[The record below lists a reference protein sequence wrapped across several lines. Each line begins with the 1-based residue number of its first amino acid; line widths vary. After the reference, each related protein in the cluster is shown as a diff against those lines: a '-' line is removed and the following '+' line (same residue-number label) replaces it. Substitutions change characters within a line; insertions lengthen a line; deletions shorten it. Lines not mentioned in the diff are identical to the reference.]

1 MSLAETGTSTDSDE
15 LDEELL
21 LAEKAMAEAK
31 AKLIKARK
39 RKRQKQKEAE
49 AAAATQPPETPESET
64 PETPTTEKKR
74 VSKKRRRKR
83 TLKDSMGCSVSP
95 KALKRLTNEGTRT
108 PKTKKRQEL
117 RKLLGGVLKHQ
128 MDARLL
134 AREFHGPGNVFDKNA
149 FEDEVLPLLDYFESS
164 AEIDTCKLT
173 RYQMFMV
180 LVDVAKKRGQYTPV
194 EKKKATKKPAADK
207 ASASTYMQAKKN
219 ARAIYSAIVAVKN
232 AEDNPGSPVA
242 HASAAVA
249 ERAAK
254 AASADGET
262 AAFAVV
268 TPTTTK
274 RPRRPAPAA
283 AAAAID
289 IVADDSGEDTVREL
303 FAEAAGAAEAASKK
317 KTVLDAVASAT
328 RNAGASPTNKDVADL
343 FQPSSE
349 EEGEEETLVAY
360 NKRCLEERKAAK
372 KTLQDKK
379 VAIAKQKA
387 KDQAEKLAKQAAK
400 AEKAEK
406 AKQARLAKR
415 VAKAEK
421 AKKKA
426 ELAKKKAEL
435 AKKKAELAKQAKDH
449 KLVEKSRKKK
459 EKAKKADA
467 IFKRYIA
474 GCAAEAVAASKAGCT
489 VERNRND
496 CLFKIGMKVLGFWP
510 DDSLWYPGVVV
521 SLDYVHRTVHIRYD
535 DNDEDTAVPWYKA
548 RILEDELGDG

>member
-64 PETPTTEKKR
+64 PETPTTTTKKKR

-95 KALKRLTNEGTRT
+95 KALKRLANEGTRT

-117 RKLLGGVLKHQ
+117 RKLLGQVLKHQ

-180 LVDVAKKRGQYTPV
+180 LVDVAKKRGEYGKKLAEKGEDTP
-194 EKKKATKKPAADK
+194 KATKKPAADK

-435 AKKKAELAKQAKDH
+435 AKQAKDH

-459 EKAKKADA
+459 RKPKKPTP
-467 IFKRYIA
+467 F
-474 GCAAEAVAASKAGCT
+474 S
-489 VERNRND
+489 ND
-496 CLFKIGMKVLGFWP
+496 ISLGVRQKLLP
-510 DDSLWYPGVVV
+510 PLRLGAR
-521 SLDYVHRTVHIRYD
+521 LNAT
-535 DNDEDTAVPWYKA
+535 ETTAYS
-548 RILEDELGDG
+548 RLE

>member
-64 PETPTTEKKR
+64 PETPTTKKNR
-74 VSKKRRRKR
+74 LSKKRRRKR

-95 KALKRLTNEGTRT
+95 KALKRLANEGTRT

-164 AEIDTCKLT
+164 AEIDTCGLT

-180 LVDVAKKRGQYTPV
+180 LVDVAKKRGQYTPK
-194 EKKKATKKPAADK
+194 KKKATKKPAADK

-435 AKKKAELAKQAKDH
+435 AKQAKDH

-459 EKAKKADA
+459 RKPKKPTP
-467 IFKRYIA
+467 F
-474 GCAAEAVAASKAGCT
+474 S
-489 VERNRND
+489 ND
-496 CLFKIGMKVLGFWP
+496 ISLGVRQKLLP
-510 DDSLWYPGVVV
+510 PLRLGAR
-521 SLDYVHRTVHIRYD
+521 LNAT
-535 DNDEDTAVPWYKA
+535 ETTAYS
-548 RILEDELGDG
+548 RLE